1 MGMGDLSGRSALVT
15 GASGGIGAAIARALA
30 AQGAVVAISGTRVPV
45 LEALQ
50 AELGERAR
58 VVPGDL
64 RSADGPE
71 QLVDACQRA
80 CGGIDILV
88 SNAGM
93 TRDGLVMRMPDSDW
107 DEVMAVNLSAAF
119 RLIRGSLRGMMK
131 KRWGRIIA
139 VTSVVASVGNAGQA
153 NYVAAKSGLNGL
165 IKTVAQEV
173 GSRGITANCVAP
185 GLIETEMTANL
196 PEAVRTRALA
206 SIPVG
211 RIGQPDD
218 VAACVAFLASDE
230 AAYVTGQT
238 LHVNGGM
245 AMT

>member
-1 MGMGDLSGRSALVT
+1 MGDLSGRTALVT
-15 GASGGIGAAIARALA
+15 GASGGIGAAVARALV
-30 AQGAVVAISGTRVPV
+30 AQGAVVALSGTRVPA
-45 LEALQ
+45 LEALK
-50 AELGERAR
+50 AELGDRSR

-64 RSADGPE
+64 SASDGPE
-71 QLVDACQRA
+71 RLVDACQRA

-93 TRDGLVMRMPDSDW
+93 TRDGLVMRMTDEDW
-107 DEVMAVNLSAAF
+107 DRVVAVNLSAAF

-131 KRWGRIIA
+131 KRWGRIVA
-139 VTSVVASVGNAGQA
+139 VTSVVAAAGNPGQA
-153 NYVAAKSGLNGL
+153 NYVAAKAGLNGL

-185 GLIETEMTANL
+185 GFIETEMTAQL
-196 PEAVRTRALA
+196 PDAVKSRALA
-206 SIPVG
+206 AIPVG
-211 RIGQPDD
+211 RAGQPED
-218 VAACVAFLASDE
+218 VAACVAFLASSE

-245 AMT
+245 AMI

>member
-1 MGMGDLSGRSALVT
+1 MGDLSGRTALVT
-15 GASGGIGAAIARALA
+15 GASGGIGAAVARALV
-30 AQGAVVAISGTRVPV
+30 AQGAVVALSGTRVPA
-45 LEALQ
+45 LEALK
-50 AELGERAR
+50 AELGDRSR
-58 VVPGDL
+58 VVPADL
-64 RSADGPE
+64 SATDGPE
-71 QLVDACQRA
+71 RLVDACQRA

-93 TRDGLVMRMPDSDW
+93 TRDGLVMRMADEDW
-107 DEVMAVNLSAAF
+107 DRVVAVNLSAAF

-139 VTSVVASVGNAGQA
+139 VTSVVAAAGNPGQA
-153 NYVAAKSGLNGL
+153 NYVAAKAGLNGL

-185 GLIETEMTANL
+185 GFIETEMTAQL
-196 PEAVRTRALA
+196 PDAVKSRALA
-206 SIPVG
+206 AIPVG
-211 RIGQPDD
+211 RAGQPED
-218 VAACVAFLASDE
+218 VAACVAFLASSE

-245 AMT
+245 AMI

>member
-1 MGMGDLSGRSALVT
+1 MGDLSGRTALVT
-15 GASGGIGAAIARALA
+15 GASGGIGAAVARALV
-30 AQGAVVAISGTRVPV
+30 AQGAVVALSGTRVSV

-50 AELGERAR
+50 AELGDRAR

-64 RSADGPE
+64 GVSDGPE
-71 QLVDACQRA
+71 RLVDGCQRA

-93 TRDGLVMRMPDSDW
+93 TRDGLVMRMTDEDW
-107 DEVMAVNLSAAF
+107 DQVMAVNLSAAF

-139 VTSVVASVGNAGQA
+139 VTSVVAAAGNPGQA
-153 NYVAAKSGLNGL
+153 NYVAAKAGLNGL

-185 GLIETEMTANL
+185 GFIETEMTAQL
-196 PEAVRTRALA
+196 PDVVKSRARA
-206 SIPVG
+206 AIPVG
-211 RIGQPDD
+211 RAGLPED
-218 VAACVAFLASDE
+218 VAACVAFLASSE

-245 AMT
+245 AMI